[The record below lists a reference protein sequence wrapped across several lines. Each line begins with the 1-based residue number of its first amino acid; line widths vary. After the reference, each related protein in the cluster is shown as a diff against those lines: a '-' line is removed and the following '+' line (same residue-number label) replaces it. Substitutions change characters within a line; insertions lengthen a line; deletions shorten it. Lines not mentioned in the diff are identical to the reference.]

1 MLIAKEILFSNNTPD
16 SKRAIQMMT
25 RGYYSKYFWIGAVT
39 GLIAP
44 LFFILSDSGNLMFL
58 GGSMVLISIY
68 LTEFVRI
75 RVPQMIPLS

>member
-1 MLIAKEILFSNNTPD
+1 
-16 SKRAIQMMT
+16 MMT
-25 RGYYSKYFWIGAVT
+25 RGYYSKYFWIGVVI

-44 LFFILSDSGNLMFL
+44 LFFILSESGNLMFL